1 MLSHM
6 KFQIVINSCHLKFF
20 QCAQIKPNS
29 SSLTNVENLK
39 GNFRQFFQIC
49 YRKEEGEQEIGDDL
63 IVSFLNLEI
72 FWEKIK
78 MKRENLS

>member
-29 SSLTNVENLK
+29 SSLINVENLK

-49 YRKEEGEQEIGDDL
+49 YRKEEREQEIGDDL

-78 MKRENLS
+78 MKRKNLS

>member
-6 KFQIVINSCHLKFF
+6 KFQILINSCHLKFF

-29 SSLTNVENLK
+29 SSLINVENLK

-49 YRKEEGEQEIGDDL
+49 YRKEEREQEIGDDL

>member
-1 MLSHM
+1 M

-49 YRKEEGEQEIGDDL
+49 YRKEEREQEIGDDL

-72 FWEKIK
+72 FWEEIM

>member
-1 MLSHM
+1 M

-49 YRKEEGEQEIGDDL
+49 YRKEEREQEIGDDL

>member
-29 SSLTNVENLK
+29 SSLINLENLK

-49 YRKEEGEQEIGDDL
+49 YRKEEREQEIGDDL